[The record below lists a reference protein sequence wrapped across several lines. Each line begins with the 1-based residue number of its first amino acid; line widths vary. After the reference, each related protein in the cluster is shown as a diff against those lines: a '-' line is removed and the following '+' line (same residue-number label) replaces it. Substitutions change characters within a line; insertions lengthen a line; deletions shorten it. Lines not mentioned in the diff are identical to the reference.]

1 MIASESGQLPWVF
14 VIFLD
19 FSSFLLIFCE
29 PDTLRLRASVPSN
42 HSNHMPYIRGSNR
55 SNKYYLYGLC
65 PHCQIALTSIRLMQ
79 HTMEYL
85 FKIQ

>member
-42 HSNHMPYIRGSNR
+42 HSNHMPYAVQTDRMNICMG
-55 SNKYYLYGLC
+55 YV
-65 PHCQIALTSIRLMQ
+65 HIAKL
-79 HTMEYL
+79 H
-85 FKIQ
+85 